1 MLVVTGNSMISK
13 ILTLIR
19 ENEGLTLQDTAQ
31 RLGISPEEVLDYE
44 TGRKAPSEGIIEE
57 YSNIFG
63 VPVASIEFFSE
74 HDIGGVIDTKHRLF
88 FADKIVKLVE
98 KLMESKD

>member
-1 MLVVTGNSMISK
+1 MINK

-19 ENEGLTLQDTAQ
+19 ENEGFSLQETAQ
-31 RLGISPEEVLDYE
+31 RLGISPDEVLDYE
-44 TGRKAPSEGIIEE
+44 TGCKTPGEDIIEE

-74 HDIGGVIDTKHRLF
+74 HDFGGGIDASHHLF
-88 FADKIVKLVE
+88 FADKIVTLVE
-98 KLMESKD
+98 KLMQSKD